1 MYFVAKAVKIESR
14 CYLKSLLNPLN
25 CILKRF
31 VIFMKR
37 IFAKVRVKQVSR
49 QGSLENTLT
58 QFLILSGNLYSHHL
72 SGVSIQWMDMFAAIT
87 CIGRP

>member
-1 MYFVAKAVKIESR
+1 MLPEKLVEPLKLHIEKVR
-14 CYLKSLLNPLN
+14 DLHEKD
-25 CILKRF
+25 
-31 VIFMKR
+31 
-37 IFAKVRVKQVSR
+37 FAKVRVKQVSR

>member
-1 MYFVAKAVKIESR
+1 MKLLAKTACR
-14 CYLKSLLNPLN
+14 HLHLC
-25 CILKRF
+25 
-31 VIFMKR
+31 
-37 IFAKVRVKQVSR
+37 R
-49 QGSLENTLT
+49 QDSLENTLT